1 MYKSGKQ
8 WCAAKITTIAGVA
21 LFSTMILEENANA
34 NADSVNSSSVAQV
47 TSKPRAK
54 NCGS

>member
-8 WCAAKITTIAGVA
+8 WCAVKITTIAGVA